1 MTRVAFELDVSY
13 SLIVASCVMDLD
25 LKVKAFRETTYRC
38 SSLGCR
44 VRVDLLGRDY
54 EWEISEILLMV
65 DPGLGVTVWH
75 HCVHVHGNIASS
87 RVWVHGRDIHHSW

>member
-1 MTRVAFELDVSY
+1 
-13 SLIVASCVMDLD
+13 MDLD

-44 VRVDLLGRDY
+44 VRVDLIGQDY
-54 EWEISEILLMV
+54 EWEISENLLRV
-65 DPGLGVTVWH
+65 EPGLGITVWH

-87 RVWVHGRDIHHSW
+87 WVWVHGRDIHHSW

>member
-1 MTRVAFELDVSY
+1 
-13 SLIVASCVMDLD
+13 MDLD

-38 SSLGCR
+38 CSLGCR
-44 VRVDLLGRDY
+44 VRVDLIGRDY

-65 DPGLGVTVWH
+65 DPGFGVTVWL

-87 RVWVHGRDIHHSW
+87 RVWVHGRDIHHS